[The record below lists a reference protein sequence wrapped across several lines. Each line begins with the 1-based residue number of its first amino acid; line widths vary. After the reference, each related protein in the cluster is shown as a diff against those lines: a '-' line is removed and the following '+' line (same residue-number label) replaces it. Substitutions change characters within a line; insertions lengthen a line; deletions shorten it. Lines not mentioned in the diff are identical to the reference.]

1 MNEKKRQIPRHVD
14 GRFKIAEIITLKN
27 FLILLLID
35 IPLIITVFKLIAKF
49 KNPLIFFGGFSIIG
63 FISMLFLEFK
73 FRETGL
79 DIIRDTISSLLKG
92 NIYTERGMMK

>member
-1 MNEKKRQIPRHVD
+1 MDEKKRQIPRHVD
-14 GRFKIAEIITLKN
+14 GRFKIGEIITLKN
-27 FLILLLID
+27 FLILLIID
-35 IPLIITVFKLIAKF
+35 IPLIIAVFKLIIRF
-49 KNPLIFFGGFSIIG
+49 RHPIVFFVGFSIIG

-79 DIIRDTISSLLKG
+79 DIIKDTISSLLKG